1 MSIQLNR
8 NLAITLLFSLAIL
21 LALAPPS
28 SANPDGLHRRDHVNL
43 NRMLR
48 IRAPF
53 PPVPR
58 QNPPADH
65 GGAVGGA
72 ANPSTDGVSSSSTSS
87 TPVPAPL
94 QPSSASP
101 ASQPSSSLAL
111 SSSPAVSHF
120 HLLGDF
126 LGSLIP

>member
-1 MSIQLNR
+1 MSIQLHR

-28 SANPDGLHRRDHVNL
+28 SANPDSLHRRDHVNL
-43 NRMLR
+43 NRMLK

-58 QNPPADH
+58 QNPPDGHA
-65 GGAVGGA
+65 GAVGGA
-72 ANPSTDGVSSSSTSS
+72 ANPTTDGLSSSSPSS
-87 TPVPAPL
+87 TPVAAAPS

-101 ASQPSSSLAL
+101 APQPTSSLP
-111 SSSPAVSHF
+111 SPVSSPAVSCF
-120 HLLGDF
+120 PF
-126 LGSLIP
+126 T